1 MGLTNDLPLP
11 AGRLKTNDYRLSL
24 FPMQVHHDI
33 EQLPAFRN
41 AVITIGTF
49 DGVHMGHRQII
60 DKMKSEAAS
69 IKGETVIITFHP
81 HPRKVVSSEFMGIR
95 LITTME
101 ERIGLLEEMGI
112 DHLVVVPFTDVFAN
126 QSAEEYIRD
135 FLVEKFHPN
144 TIIIGY
150 DHRFGRDRGG
160 NYQLLEAKSAE
171 YGYRL
176 VEIPKHVLENISISS
191 TNIRKAIIH
200 NDTDTANKV
209 LGYDFFFSGLV
220 VHGNKLG
227 RKLGYPTANLKVKD
241 EDKIIPG
248 NGIYAVYAQP
258 EGYTEKLKGMMS
270 IGFRPTVD
278 GKQRVIEVN
287 IFDFDQDIYDQQLKV
302 YVKKYLRP
310 ELKFDGLETL
320 VKQIDQDKIDSQA
333 VL

>member
-1 MGLTNDLPLP
+1 
-11 AGRLKTNDYRLSL
+11 
-24 FPMQVHHDI
+24 MQVHHDI
-33 EQLPAFRN
+33 EQLPVFRN

-49 DGVHMGHRQII
+49 DGVHKGHRKIL
-60 DKMKSEAAS
+60 DKMKSEAEATG
-69 IKGETVIITFHP
+69 GETVIITFHP

-95 LITTME
+95 LITTMD
-101 ERIGLLEEMGI
+101 ERIGLLEKLGI

-135 FLVEKFHPN
+135 FLVAKFHPH

-150 DHRFGRDRGG
+150 DHRFGRDRVG
-160 NYQLLEAKSAE
+160 NFQLLEEKSTE

-191 TNIRKAIIH
+191 TSIRKAIIH
-200 NDTDTANKV
+200 NDTETVNKV

-227 RKLGYPTANLKVKD
+227 RQLGYPTANLKVKD

-258 EGYTEKLKGMMS
+258 EGYNEKLKGMMS

-287 IFDFDQDIYDQQLKV
+287 IFDFDKMIYDQQLTVFV
-302 YVKKYLRP
+302 YKYLRP
-310 ELKFDGLETL
+310 ELKFDGLEAL
-320 VKQIDQDKIDSQA
+320 VKQIDQDKINSLA

>member
-1 MGLTNDLPLP
+1 
-11 AGRLKTNDYRLSL
+11 
-24 FPMQVHHDI
+24 MQVHHDI

-49 DGVHMGHRQII
+49 DGVHMGHRKIL
-60 DKMKSEAAS
+60 DKMKAEAAANG
-69 IKGETVIITFHP
+69 GETVIITFHP
-81 HPRKVVSSEFMGIR
+81 HPRKIVSSEFMGIR
-95 LITTME
+95 LITTIG
-101 ERIGLLEEMGI
+101 ERISLLEKVGI

-135 FLVEKFHPN
+135 FLVAKFHPH

-150 DHRFGRDRGG
+150 DHRFGRDRAG
-160 NYQLLEAKSAE
+160 NFQLLETHAAT
-171 YGYRL
+171 YGYHL

-191 TNIRKAIIH
+191 TSIRKAIIQ
-200 NDTDTANKV
+200 NDTETVNKV
-209 LGYDFFFSGLV
+209 LGYDFFFCGLV

-227 RKLGYPTANLKVKD
+227 RKLGYPTANLKVRD

-248 NGIYAVYAQP
+248 NGIYAVYALP
-258 EGYTEKLKGMMS
+258 EGYTEPLKGMMS

-287 IFDFDQDIYDQQLKV
+287 IFDFDKEIYDQNLKV
-302 YVKKYLRP
+302 MVRKYLRP
-310 ELKFDGLETL
+310 ELKFDGLDAL
-320 VKQIDQDKIDSQA
+320 VKQIDQDKINSLG